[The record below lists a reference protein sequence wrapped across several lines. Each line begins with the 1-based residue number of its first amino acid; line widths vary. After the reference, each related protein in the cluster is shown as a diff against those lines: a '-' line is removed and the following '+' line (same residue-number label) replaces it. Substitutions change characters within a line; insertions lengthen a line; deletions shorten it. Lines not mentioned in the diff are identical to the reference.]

1 MHALVPCPSCSRHVR
16 AAESSCP
23 FCASTLPVQ
32 VVGPRAAAPKRVG
45 RLALLGAGAFAVGAC
60 IFDPGTATPLYGMPG
75 EPPPA
80 RDAGA
85 DVADDA
91 DDAADAADAAD
102 DADDASPDAG
112 VDETDADAD
121 ADA

>member
-1 MHALVPCPSCSRHVR
+1 MHTLVPCSSCSRHVR
-16 AAESSCP
+16 ASESSCP

-60 IFDPGTATPLYGMPG
+60 ILDPGTDTPMYGMPG

-80 RDAGA
+80 LDAS
-85 DVADDA
+85 
-91 DDAADAADAAD
+91 ADATEDETEDATDAAD
-102 DADDASPDAG
+102 DASHDAG
-112 VDETDADAD
+112 ADETDAEADAD